1 MCCFCAVPVVC
12 CLRRPCVC
20 RFCVLLFHVTLVPCA
35 DFVVCAGVQT
45 LRTVCVWLLPREVWR
60 GACVCAD
67 AAGGGGGSTGARC
80 PWLRLPAS
88 CNRAAPPHSVSLSAL
103 GQAITRVQGAHRAP
117 ERTLEAGHRLGLGP
131 CFPGARTRL
140 VSRSGLLSVLAS
152 ILGVTLSI

>member
-1 MCCFCAVPVVC
+1 MFVDSVYCCFTSLLCRVQILSYVLVC
-12 CLRRPCVC
+12 RPCVQSVCGFC
-20 RFCVLLFHVTLVPCA
+20 RGRFGGVHVC
-35 DFVVCAGVQT
+35 VQT
-45 LRTVCVWLLPREVWR
+45 LLGAEVAALGPGAHGYASPR
-60 GACVCAD
+60 
-67 AAGGGGGSTGARC
+67 
-80 PWLRLPAS
+80 PAT
-88 CNRAAPPHSVSLSAL
+88 APPHSVSLSAP